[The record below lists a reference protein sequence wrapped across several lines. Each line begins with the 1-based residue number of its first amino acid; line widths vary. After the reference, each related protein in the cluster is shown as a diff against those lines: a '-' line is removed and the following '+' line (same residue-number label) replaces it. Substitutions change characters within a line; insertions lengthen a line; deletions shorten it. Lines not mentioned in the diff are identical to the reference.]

1 MEPVRSTRNEQGS
14 RKGAVVPSLHLV
26 DEMLSEQKVRTSL
39 AAPKP
44 LQPRHTEQWERRIR
58 TITRDQL
65 QTPGENP
72 AKVRRLI
79 LGEVRES
86 RETTK

>member
-1 MEPVRSTRNEQGS
+1 MS
-14 RKGAVVPSLHLV
+14 KGAERSSCAEPSLGRRDALGA
-26 DEMLSEQKVRTSL
+26 EGPTSL

-58 TITRDQL
+58 TITRNQL

-79 LGEVRES
+79 LGKVRES